1 MATPSMKSQAG
12 GETPGVLQR
21 VFSTP
26 NLVLLMVCV
35 MYALTYI
42 DRINVNT
49 AGPVLQKDL
58 HLDASQLGWVFS
70 AFGWA
75 YLCLQVHGGWLSDRF
90 GARRTLAVCGIL
102 WSVSTI
108 MVGLVGSF
116 GALILCRV
124 LLGLGEGATFPTA
137 TRALS
142 DWALPGRRGYVQG
155 ITHSFA
161 RLGNAVTPPLVAWLI
176 RLTSWRQ
183 SFVILGIASLL
194 WAVVWWFYFRDD
206 PARHRGTTAQERQTL
221 NSYAARIAKKREV
234 VPWGALTL
242 RMLPVTVVYFCYGW
256 TLWLFLTWL
265 PSFFLHT
272 YKLDLKHAAI
282 SASGVY
288 VLGAIGNTAGGLT
301 SDSILRRTHDRN
313 KARRNI
319 IMVCFLVSLALM
331 LPVLKSHWLASVS
344 PFVKLHELNF
354 VAVCLAA
361 AFFFA
366 EFTIG
371 PFWAIPMDVAPR
383 YSGSASGLMNLGSAL
398 AAAVSPLV
406 AGYVIKWTNDYSLPF
421 IGSMALLLLGAIL
434 AYWMKPNETLPG
446 AELDPSSA
454 LKEVK
459 AT

>member
-1 MATPSMKSQAG
+1 MKSQPG
-12 GETPGVLQR
+12 GATASMLQR

-26 NLVLLMVCV
+26 NIVLLMVCV

-49 AGPVLQKDL
+49 AGPVLQKDM

-75 YLCLQVHGGWLSDRF
+75 YLCLQVHGGWVSDRF
-90 GARRTLAVCGIL
+90 GARRTLAVCGII
-102 WSVSTI
+102 WSVATI
-108 MVGLVGSF
+108 MVGVVGSF
-116 GALILCRV
+116 AGLILCRV
-124 LLGLGEGATFPTA
+124 ILGLGEGATFPTA

-142 DWALPGRRGYVQG
+142 DWAPQGSRGYVQG

-183 SFVILGIASLL
+183 SFVVLGLVSLA
-194 WAVVWWFYFRDD
+194 WAVTWWFYFRDD
-206 PARHRGTTAQERQTL
+206 PAQHRGTTAQEREVLT
-221 NSYAARIAKKREV
+221 SYAARIAKKREV
-234 VPWGALTL
+234 VPWGPLAA
-242 RMLPVTVVYFCYGW
+242 RMLPVTLVYFCYGW
-256 TLWLFLTWL
+256 TLWLYLTWL

-288 VLGAIGNTAGGLT
+288 ILGAIGNTVGGLA
-301 SDSILRRTHDRN
+301 SDSILRRTGDRN
-313 KARRNI
+313 KARRNMI
-319 IMVCFLVSLALM
+319 VIGFLVSLALM
-331 LPVLKSHWLASVS
+331 FPVLKSHWLAAMW
-344 PFVKLHELNF
+344 PFVAQHELNF

-361 AFFFA
+361 AFFCA

-371 PFWAIPMDVAPR
+371 PFWAIPMDIAPR

-406 AGYVIKWTNDYSLPF
+406 AGYVIKWTNNYTLPF
-421 IGSMALLLLGAIL
+421 IGSMVLLLLGAIL
-434 AYWMKPNETLPG
+434 AFWMKPNETLPG
-446 AELDPSSA
+446 AELDSPGA
-454 LKEVK
+454 KV
-459 AT
+459 A

>member
-1 MATPSMKSQAG
+1 MATPTMKSQTG
-12 GETPGVLQR
+12 GEPAGVLQR

-90 GARRTLAVCGIL
+90 GARRTLAVCGII

-108 MVGLVGSF
+108 AVGLVGSF

-142 DWALPGRRGYVQG
+142 DWATPGRRGYVQG

-176 RLTSWRQ
+176 HLTSWRQ
-183 SFVILGIASLL
+183 SFVVLGIVSLV
-194 WAVVWWFYFRDD
+194 WAAVWWFYFRDD
-206 PARHRGTTAQERQTL
+206 PAQHPGTTPQERQTL

-234 VPWGALTL
+234 VPWGALAL

-301 SDSILRRTHDRN
+301 SDSILRRTGNRN

-319 IMVCFLVSLALM
+319 ITICFLVSFALM
-331 LPVLKSHWLASVS
+331 FPVLKSHWLASVS

-354 VAVCLAA
+354 VAICLAA

-371 PFWAIPMDVAPR
+371 PFWAIPMDIAPR

-406 AGYVIKWTNDYSLPF
+406 AGYVIKWTNDYTLPF
-421 IGSMALLLLGAIL
+421 IGSMALLLLGSIL

-446 AELDPSSA
+446 AEL
-454 LKEVK
+454 ETK
-459 AT
+459 A